1 MYKQTEMLRLSRDKS
16 IRGVNAGRSLAHTTM
31 FYDNL
36 VNMHSTR
43 TNQLT
48 GILFINR
55 IKTLSLKISE
65 KQNGF
70 ISRIKKDCRL
80 STICNIIQLFLATGL
95 MVN

>member
-55 IKTLSLKISE
+55 IKTLSPKISE

-70 ISRIKKDCRL
+70 ISRIKKRL
-80 STICNIIQLFLATGL
+80 QTATFCNIIQLFLATGL
-95 MVN
+95 MLN

>member
-1 MYKQTEMLRLSRDKS
+1 MVQNTFFLEIQIIKLIALIFLSVLVEMYKQTEMLRLSRDKS

-48 GILFINR
+48 GILFVNR
-55 IKTLSLKISE
+55 IKTVSLKISE
-65 KQNGF
+65 K
-70 ISRIKKDCRL
+70 KKWL
-80 STICNIIQLFLATGL
+80 YN
-95 MVN
+95 